1 METKEYD
8 LVVIGGGPAG
18 AFGALVATLFEKRVV
33 LVEKKQN
40 LGGAGINTGTIPSKT
55 LRETALALT
64 GWRSRNLFG
73 VDLSL
78 RREATIEEFFHHERR
93 VTSNERDRWTERLV
107 AAGVEIVHGSACF
120 KDANTVSVLDG
131 PDQNLTLRGQYILIA
146 TGSSPVRQPDIP
158 FSDPRICDSN
168 QILELTKL
176 PKKLAVVGAGVI
188 GAEYASTF
196 AALDAEVFL
205 IDGRPELL
213 PFLDREVSQS
223 LRKAMEN
230 AGVQIRLQERVS
242 QMDVSKPDNVI
253 LHLSSGAVLEVDTV
267 LVAAGRAS
275 NTAELQLSKAGLSV
289 GPHNLIVVKQHY
301 QTDVPHIYAAGD
313 VIGPP
318 ALASTSREQARVAM
332 AHAFGN
338 RDDQELSAL
347 LPNGIYTIPE
357 VSTVGES
364 EETLT
369 KKGIDFI
376 VGRARYSESARGE
389 IIGDDV
395 GFIKLLFGREDK
407 RLLGVHVIGE
417 HATELVHL
425 GLLVMMS
432 NGGADLIHRTCFNYP
447 TLGDLYTI
455 ATRRALFPRIELKNH
470 QGLKSDLR

>member
-1 METKEYD
+1 MATNEYD

-18 AFGALVATLFEKRVV
+18 AAGAWVATLLGKKVA

-78 RREATIEEFFHHERR
+78 RREATIEEFFYHEKR
-93 VTSNERDRWTERLV
+93 VTSNERDRWTERLA

-131 PDQNLTLRGQYILIA
+131 PDQDRTLRGQYILIA
-146 TGSSPVRQPDIP
+146 TGSSPVRSPDIP

-168 QILELTKL
+168 QILEVTKL
-176 PKKLAVVGAGVI
+176 PKKLAVIGAGVI

-213 PFLDREVSQS
+213 PFLDREISQG
-223 LRKAMEN
+223 LYKAMEN

-242 QMDVSKPDNVI
+242 QMDVSKPDSVI
-253 LHLSSGAVLEVDTV
+253 LHLSSGAIVEVDTV
-267 LVAAGRAS
+267 LVAAGRSS
-275 NTAELQLSKAGLSV
+275 NTADLQLSNAGLTV
-289 GPHNLIVVKQHY
+289 GPHNLIVIKEHY

-313 VIGPP
+313 VVGPP

-332 AHAFGN
+332 MHAFGK
-338 RDDQELSAL
+338 RTDEELSTL
-347 LPNGIYTIPE
+347 LPNGIFTIPE
-357 VSTVGES
+357 VSMVGES
-364 EETLT
+364 EESLA

-376 VGRARYSESARGE
+376 VGRAHYRETARGE
-389 IIGDDV
+389 IIGDNV
-395 GFIKLLFGREDK
+395 GFLKLLFRREDK

-432 NGGADLIHRTCFNYP
+432 NGGAELIHRTCFNYP
-447 TLGDLYTI
+447 TLGDLYLL
-455 ATRRALFPRIELKNH
+455 ATRRALFPQMELRNGK
-470 QGLKSDLR
+470 G